1 MNLLDQIKKRDVIG
15 LDFFSFSSKSR
26 HEKVV
31 EYYYN
36 HLHFLEKGMQ
46 KLGSEP
52 FFGFGSLLQKPDI
65 VSTDYHNRLCIIEIL
80 IDTYDAN
87 LRTGRKSLEDDETA
101 LKEIVNNMNKV
112 TERRTEMPKYRLF
125 TLSITQN
132 RNILREFKSLDM
144 PKIKKSEGEIIE
156 FIKRV
161 WEKYGSYYVK
171 HDKKF
176 QGICERI
183 MFTDVRGKNI
193 DFLRMIK
200 VAMANLKWNTG
211 IKSLKDSGIWT
222 KKSGTKILY
231 YNIEGEEFFDKIRP
245 LVSERE
251 MKNLKEA
258 INWRIISDKKKKER
272 IRYFDSILKVGERL
286 SI

>member
-1 MNLLDQIKKRDVIG
+1 
-15 LDFFSFSSKSR
+15 
-26 HEKVV
+26 
-31 EYYYN
+31 
-36 HLHFLEKGMQ
+36 
-46 KLGSEP
+46 
-52 FFGFGSLLQKPDI
+52 
-65 VSTDYHNRLCIIEIL
+65 
-80 IDTYDAN
+80 
-87 LRTGRKSLEDDETA
+87 LRTGKKSLEDDESV
-101 LKEIVNNMNKV
+101 LKEIINNMNKV
-112 TERRTEMPKYRLF
+112 SDKKMEIPKYRLF

-132 RNILREFKSLDM
+132 RNILREFKPLDI
-144 PKIKKSEGEIIE
+144 PKIKKSEKEIIE

-171 HDKKF
+171 HDKKV

-183 MFTDVRGKNI
+183 IFTDVGGKNI
-193 DFLRMIK
+193 NFLRTVK
-200 VAMANLKWNTG
+200 VAMANLKWDTG
-211 IKSLKDSGIWT
+211 IKNLKDSGIWA

-258 INWRIISDKKKKER
+258 INWRIMSDKKKKER
-272 IRYFDSILKVGERL
+272 IRYFESILKIGERL